1 MLYLCDAEEAQ
12 SNDLLPL
19 GYTSLAIL
27 VLTLLYSI
35 SLLVRRRG
43 PLHGML
49 LIGPLLCV
57 VFIVVVLLVVVPASS
72 SSTYA
77 PSVNAGT
84 PTQVAAL
91 LDPIMI
97 ALQMS
102 LLFELTMTLHQSR
115 SVNFCFCINLEEN
128 KSGASAPPVS
138 RGAEVAAALSPAP
151 LGPPSPAPLGTPSRG
166 AATASVSV
174 PASARAGPASMSQV
188 ARRLLY
194 VRLFVYLLI
203 VFVAVFSISLAALMI
218 ARLRTLPAEVT
229 AGLRVC
235 WKSGLPSSDDPTYY
249 VLGSKEWAVGVA
261 VVLPPLTLS
270 VMAIYFGGL
279 FHRYGAYYSFSIRA
293 SFFNPWAALLVL
305 ALLLFASIWV
315 RTPGVQLIAYVL
327 LAACN
332 VHLCKLCMDEME
344 CFANLSDYLH
354 HAEEGSGVSGGPGD
368 EDGPVDF
375 RRQPLQNRF
384 KERGRS
390 RNSYQDGSD
399 PAPDNKHCSTPAAL
413 SSMPAAAAS
422 KAVADGLGQSLDT
435 SRKDKPWTRSTS
447 VPLAVYRHTRTASP
461 AWVEPPL
468 PPPPPAT
475 AVQHVPD
482 HQGYANLT
490 VTATSEPAT
499 SEPATSE
506 PAASEPATSEPVTAT
521 SPPST
526 VASTDET
533 AGASGG
539 HHADSGS
546 ASGPKQYL
554 RGSSL
559 SSDGSSCR
567 RLGDGQSSSQVAV
580 L

>member
-1 MLYLCDAEEAQ
+1 MMFLCEAGEA
-12 SNDLLPL
+12 SSYYLLPL
-19 GYTSLAIL
+19 GYASLTIL
-27 VLTLLYSI
+27 VLTLFYSI
-35 SLLVRRRG
+35 SLLLRRRG
-43 PLHGML
+43 PLYAML

-57 VFIVVVLLVVVPASS
+57 VFIVVVLLVIIPD
-72 SSTYA
+72 STA
-77 PSVNAGT
+77 QSGANADT
-84 PTQVAAL
+84 STQVAAL
-91 LDPIMI
+91 LNPVMI

-115 SVNFCFCINLEEN
+115 SVNFCFCINLEED
-128 KSGASAPPVS
+128 KSSASAPPVS

-166 AATASVSV
+166 AGTASVSV
-174 PASARAGPASMSQV
+174 SASARAGPASMSQV

-203 VFVAVFSISLAALMI
+203 VFVAVFAISLAAVMI
-218 ARLRTLPAEVT
+218 AQFRMLPPEVIE
-229 AGLRVC
+229 GFKVC
-235 WKSGLPSSDDPTYY
+235 WKGGLPSSDDPTYE
-249 VLGSKEWAVGVA
+249 VLGSDRWAVGV
-261 VVLPPLTLS
+261 VIILPPLTLS

-293 SFFNPWAALLVL
+293 SFFNPWAAMFVL

-315 RTPGVQLIAYVL
+315 ETTGVQLIAYTLFV
-327 LAACN
+327 ACN
-332 VHLCKLCMDEME
+332 VHLCKLCLDEME
-344 CFANLSDYLH
+344 CFANLSDYLRH
-354 HAEEGSGVSGGPGD
+354 VHDAEEGSGVTGGPGD
-368 EDGPVDF
+368 EGGPVDF
-375 RRQPLQNRF
+375 RRQPLQSRF

-390 RNSYQDGSD
+390 RNSFQDGSD
-399 PAPDNKHCSTPAAL
+399 PAPDDKHRSAPAA
-413 SSMPAAAAS
+413 SSSSSKAAAAAAS
-422 KAVADGLGQSLDT
+422 KAVADGLGQSPDR
-435 SRKDKPWTRSTS
+435 SRKDKPWARSTS

-461 AWVEPPL
+461 AWVELPL

-482 HQGYANLT
+482 HPGYANLT

-506 PAASEPATSEPVTAT
+506 PATSEPVTAT

-526 VASTDET
+526 ATSTNET

-546 ASGPKQYL
+546 ASGPQHYL

-559 SSDGSSCR
+559 SSDGSSRR
-567 RLGDGQSSSQVAV
+567 RLGDGQNSSQVAV